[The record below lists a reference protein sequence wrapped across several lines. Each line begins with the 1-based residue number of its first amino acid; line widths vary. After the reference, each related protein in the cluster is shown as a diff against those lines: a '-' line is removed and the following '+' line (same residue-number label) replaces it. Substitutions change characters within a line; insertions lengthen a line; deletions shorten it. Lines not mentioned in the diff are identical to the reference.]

1 MIQSIALRRALAA
14 GAGLLLAAGLAGCG
28 HENDDRDAGGT
39 DAGQEQT
46 GSPTG
51 SPGEG
56 ETGTPDGS
64 ADLTGTAWVLRTF
77 SKTGKDSTVDTDVP
91 PPARAT
97 LAFVEGGEVKVFTG
111 CNRGFG
117 HFEQTDTTLTLKGGG
132 TTMMA
137 CQGMQDRVER
147 LMTAMFD
154 TELEMTRTDH
164 ELTLADPEAL
174 PRVTLRFEPSD
185 G

>member
-1 MIQSIALRRALAA
+1 MIQSITLQRALAV
-14 GAGLLLAAGLAGCG
+14 GAGLLLAAGLSGCG

-39 DAGQEQT
+39 DAGQ
-46 GSPTG
+46 PTG
-51 SPGEG
+51 QPTDGATDEAAPGSE
-56 ETGTPDGS
+56 
-64 ADLTGTAWVLRTF
+64 DLTGTEWVLRTF
-77 SKTGKDSTVDTDVP
+77 SKTGKDSTIDTEVP

-137 CQGMQDRVER
+137 CQGIQDRVER
-147 LMTAMFD
+147 LITAMFD
-154 TELEMTRTDH
+154 TELEMSRTDD
-164 ELTLADPEAL
+164 ELTLTDPEAL
-174 PRVTLRFEPSD
+174 PRVTLHFEPA
-185 G
+185 GG